1 MMIVKI
7 SDATC
12 ISEICWKQLPAAEQR
27 KGEGRD
33 GEPEPGHEEG
43 AGSDSRVAVLSK
55 SRHQW

>member
-43 AGSDSRVAVLSK
+43 AGSDPGRTAPTIVSR
-55 SRHQW
+55 